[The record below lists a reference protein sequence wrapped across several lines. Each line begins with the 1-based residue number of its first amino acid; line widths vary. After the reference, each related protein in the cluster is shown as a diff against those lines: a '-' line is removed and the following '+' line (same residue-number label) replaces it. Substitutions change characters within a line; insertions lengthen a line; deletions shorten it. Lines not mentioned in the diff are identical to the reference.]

1 MKNLKYYLLLA
12 ALISVIAEILSSGLK
27 HIDYELLCLTAGG
40 FAIIF
45 VVMSCT
51 GSCGVRNVHRY
62 RSRHSGRG

>member
-12 ALISVIAEILSSGLK
+12 ALISVIVEIFSNGLK
-27 HIDYELLCLTAGG
+27 HIDYEMLGLTIGG

-51 GSCGVRNVHRY
+51 GSCGVPNIRRY
-62 RSRHSGRG
+62 RSRYYDRN